1 MVTFLNKINKTIL
14 YWKFKILLNNVEI
27 LKIKKWFIIEKNK
40 SKKSIRF
47 GLSAIKGVGA
57 KSIKSVVSERKKNGK
72 FSSVVDFLKKVEA
85 EVINKRQLE
94 KLIQSG
100 SFDSLEKNRSKLFFN
115 VPQFVNLFGSNNNQN
130 NQNLLFEE
138 QEISFEDKNLFNQ
151 QIPEWNSNETL
162 KNELEVV
169 GFYFSD
175 HPLKHYPQKFFNLLN
190 ISSFNDIDLDQN
202 SKKLRLCGS
211 VLDIKERSNKDGRKY
226 AFITVSEVSSQYE
239 LSIFSENLSKYR
251 YLLKEG
257 NLLIFDIDKMI
268 NNNESRLVIRNIQKL
283 ESEFKSACR
292 SRAEVILQLPRV
304 WFSFEH
310 V

>member
-1 MVTFLNKINKTIL
+1 MVSQCNTSLCIFLVSN
-14 YWKFKILLNNVEI
+14 
-27 LKIKKWFIIEKNK
+27 
-40 SKKSIRF
+40 
-47 GLSAIKGVGA
+47 GA
-57 KSIKSVVSERKKNGK
+57 KSIKSVVYERKKNGK

-175 HPLKHYPQKFFNLLN
+175 HPLKHYPQNLLMT
-190 ISSFNDIDLDQN
+190 SLPLAPHAQFLTVPPEQ
-202 SKKLRLCGS
+202 
-211 VLDIKERSNKDGRKY
+211 RSQ
-226 AFITVSEVSSQYE
+226 FQV
-239 LSIFSENLSKYR
+239 NLEP
-251 YLLKEG
+251 LLH
-257 NLLIFDIDKMI
+257 
-268 NNNESRLVIRNIQKL
+268 
-283 ESEFKSACR
+283 
-292 SRAEVILQLPRV
+292 QLPAYWDLKPKLNV
-304 WFSFEH
+304 
-310 V
+310 